1 MKKRHVRIISLLL
14 TLCMAF
20 ALAPAAAF
28 ADGGTMTYS
37 EFLDAVV
44 ARNGTFDGKGVTVK
58 WEPDEKVEVIHR
70 IQNNNA
76 QYQIF
81 NTLTDVTIS
90 NVNFEYVPAD
100 IPQHSDGWSGLNN
113 DYTADQ
119 IRNAEFQF
127 LNAGSV
133 TITNCTFEKIIVSPY
148 GQANNTPADRTF
160 TFTGCTI
167 SNVYNAYA
175 LKDIYPAT
183 ATISNNTFKN
193 CSGAIYFEGTLPRKA
208 LTISGNTFDTIDQY
222 AAEGKENTRG
232 VIQFSSACVFDA
244 NSSVTFSD
252 STIIGNTVADGLPV
266 IRQLS
271 NLGDVMLNGWTPGE
285 ALSVLVDGNKSLTL
299 PGVPSGNGYTFL
311 GWAAAADYGGPT
323 DTTNKANFLAAG
335 AQGTP
340 GTTYYAV
347 WEQTYT
353 VTYTDGVEGEEV
365 FADQVYP
372 DLASGTQ
379 TPSFNGAPARSGYVF
394 AGWTPALSATV
405 TADAT
410 YTATWAEDANG
421 DGIPDDSQKYTVTYT
436 DGASGTAFADEVHA
450 GILTGSATPAF
461 AGGTPARSGYVFT
474 GWTPE
479 VAATVTA
486 DATYTATWAEDA
498 NGDGTPD
505 ANQKYTVTYTDGV
518 DGEEVFADQV
528 TADLLAG
535 APTPAFN
542 GTPVRAGY
550 TFKGWSPAVSET
562 VTANAVYTA
571 QWEKTPVSTGTVT
584 PPASTGST
592 GTGAT
597 PQTGDESSLG
607 LWLTLIAVSA
617 LGLAGTFV
625 YSRKKAHRA

>member
-44 ARNGTFDGKGVTVK
+44 KENGTFDGKGVTVK

-81 NTLTDVTIS
+81 GTLTDVTIS

-100 IPQHSDGWSGLNN
+100 IPHHSDGWSGLDN

-208 LTISGNTFDTIDQY
+208 LTISDNTFDTIDKY
-222 AAEGKENTRG
+222 AAEGKVNTRG
-232 VIQFSSACVFDA
+232 VLQFSAACVFDT
-244 NSSVTFSD
+244 NSNVIFSG
-252 STIIGNTVADGLPV
+252 SAITGNTVADGLPV

-271 NLGDVMLNGWTPGE
+271 DLGSVMLNGWTPGE
-285 ALSVLVDGNKSLTL
+285 ALSVLVDANAKTL
-299 PGVPSGNGYTFL
+299 PDVPDGNGYTFL
-311 GWAAAADYGGPT
+311 GWAAKDDYKGPT

-335 AQGTP
+335 AQGAL

-436 DGASGTAFADEVHA
+436 DGAAGAAFADEVHA

-461 AGGTPARSGYVFT
+461 AGGTPVRGGYVFT

>member
-28 ADGGTMTYS
+28 ADGETTMTLKAFLEAVEQGNG
-37 EFLDAVV
+37 EFDGQGTTVV
-44 ARNGTFDGKGVTVK
+44 A
-58 WEPDEKVEVIHR
+58 WSPDETEVVIGR
-70 IQNNNA
+70 VQKPNA

-81 NTLTDVTIS
+81 SDLQDVTIS
-90 NVNFEYVPAD
+90 NVRFQYIPAE
-100 IPQHSDGWSGLNN
+100 IPNHSDGWTPAVTTYS
-113 DYTADQ
+113 ADEV
-119 IRNAEFQF
+119 RNAEFQF
-127 LNAGSV
+127 QNAGNV
-133 TITNCTFEKIIVSPY
+133 TITNCTFDQVIVSPY
-148 GQANNTPADRTF
+148 GQDGSRPTSDAGRTF

-193 CSGAIYFEGTLPRKA
+193 CSGAIYFEGTLPRQA
-208 LTISGNTFDTIDQY
+208 LTISGNTFDTIDKY
-222 AAEGKENTRG
+222 AAEGKVNTRG
-232 VIQFSSACVFDA
+232 ILQFSAACVLDT
-244 NSSVTFSD
+244 NSNLIFSG
-252 STIIGNTVADGLPV
+252 SAITGNTVADGLPV

-271 NLGDVMLNGWTPGE
+271 DLGSVMLNGWTPGE

-436 DGASGTAFADEVHA
+436 DG
-450 GILTGSATPAF
+450 
-461 AGGTPARSGYVFT
+461 
-474 GWTPE
+474 
-479 VAATVTA
+479 
-486 DATYTATWAEDA
+486 
-498 NGDGTPD
+498 
-505 ANQKYTVTYTDGV
+505 V
-518 DGEEVFADQV
+518 DGEEVFADEV
-528 TADLLAG
+528 H
-535 APTPAFN
+535 
-542 GTPVRAGY
+542 AGY

>member
-44 ARNGTFDGKGVTVK
+44 DGNGTFDGKGVTVK
-58 WEPDEKVEVIHR
+58 WESDEKVEVIHR

-81 NTLTDVTIS
+81 GTLTDVTIS

-100 IPQHSDGWSGLNN
+100 IPHHSDGWSGLDN

-127 LNAGSV
+127 LNNGSV

-148 GQANNTPADRTF
+148 GQANNTPTDRTF

-208 LTISGNTFDTIDQY
+208 LTISGNTFDTIDKY
-222 AAEGKENTRG
+222 AAEGKVNTRG
-232 VIQFSSACVFDA
+232 VLQFSAACVFDT
-244 NSSVTFSD
+244 NSNVIFSG
-252 STIIGNTVADGLPV
+252 SAITGNTVADGLPV

-271 NLGDVMLNGWTPGE
+271 DLGSVMLNGWTPGE
-285 ALSVLVDGNKSLTL
+285 ALSVLVDANAKTL
-299 PGVPSGNGYTFL
+299 PDVPDGNGYTFL

-421 DGIPDDSQKYTVTYT
+421 DG
-436 DGASGTAFADEVHA
+436 
-450 GILTGSATPAF
+450 
-461 AGGTPARSGYVFT
+461 
-474 GWTPE
+474 
-479 VAATVTA
+479 
-486 DATYTATWAEDA
+486 
-498 NGDGTPD
+498 TPD

-535 APTPAFN
+535 APTPSFS

>member
-1 MKKRHVRIISLLL
+1 MSPE
-14 TLCMAF
+14 T
-20 ALAPAAAF
+20 
-28 ADGGTMTYS
+28 
-37 EFLDAVV
+37 
-44 ARNGTFDGKGVTVK
+44 ARSTAGGVTVK

-81 NTLTDVTIS
+81 GTLTDVTIS

-100 IPQHSDGWSGLNN
+100 IPHHSDGWSGLDN

-148 GQANNTPADRTF
+148 GQANNTPTDCTF

-222 AAEGKENTRG
+222 AAEGKVNTRG

-244 NSSVTFSD
+244 NSSVTFSG
-252 STIIGNTVADGLPV
+252 SAITGNTVADGLPV

-421 DGIPDDSQKYTVTYT
+421 DG
-436 DGASGTAFADEVHA
+436 
-450 GILTGSATPAF
+450 
-461 AGGTPARSGYVFT
+461 
-474 GWTPE
+474 
-479 VAATVTA
+479 
-486 DATYTATWAEDA
+486 
-498 NGDGTPD
+498 TPD